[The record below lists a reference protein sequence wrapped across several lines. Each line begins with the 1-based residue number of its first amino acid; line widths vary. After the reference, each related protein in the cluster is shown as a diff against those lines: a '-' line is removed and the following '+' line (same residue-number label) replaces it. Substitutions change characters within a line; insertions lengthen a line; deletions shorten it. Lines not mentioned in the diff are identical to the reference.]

1 MDPKTTKR
9 LNEFY
14 YGIVAFGRVSY
25 KWFGVIDF
33 AELAASAINLM
44 VKRCELY
51 SWDRDEAYRFMVN
64 SFNRDIGGQMTMG
77 DISTVITHMKGITTI
92 NSKQVSSQ
100 RKLRCFKIAQKTVE
114 PLNGIK
120 NQVSYDYFYV
130 IIQT

>member
-92 NSKQVSSQ
+92 NSN
-100 RKLRCFKIAQKTVE
+100 LG
-114 PLNGIK
+114 GIMAA
-120 NQVSYDYFYV
+120 
-130 IIQT
+130 IEMAM